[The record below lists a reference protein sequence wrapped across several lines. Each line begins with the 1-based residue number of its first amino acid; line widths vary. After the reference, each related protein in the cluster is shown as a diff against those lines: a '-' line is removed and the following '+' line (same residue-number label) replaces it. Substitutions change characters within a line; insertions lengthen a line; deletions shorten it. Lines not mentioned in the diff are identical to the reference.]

1 MLLPGSQPKYDRW
14 YLVWILQSYRSML
27 HCYMWRKWK
36 KDDAI
41 DTCSHLEFRI
51 IQHVFLCISVQN
63 HESHESHENSCY
75 LILIRT
81 FLNSLN
87 SHVTIPIR
95 KITQIQ
101 PDTADL
107 PRQHYYQ
114 MIKIL
119 FYLIDKNKRKKYLS
133 WSLKGELL
141 FLVIS
146 KTS

>member
-1 MLLPGSQPKYDRW
+1 MTK
-14 YLVWILQSYRSML
+14 V
-27 HCYMWRKWK
+27 K

-63 HESHESHENSCY
+63 HESHENSCY

-119 FYLIDKNKRKKYLS
+119 FYLIDKNKRKYL
-133 WSLKGELL
+133 SLKGELL

>member
-1 MLLPGSQPKYDRW
+1 M
-14 YLVWILQSYRSML
+14 
-27 HCYMWRKWK
+27 K

-63 HESHESHENSCY
+63 HESHENSCY

-95 KITQIQ
+95 QITQIQ

-119 FYLIDKNKRKKYLS
+119 FYLIDKNKRKKVFELKSKRGTFIFGYIENVLKNSS
-133 WSLKGELL
+133 WG
-141 FLVIS
+141 
-146 KTS
+146 

>member
-1 MLLPGSQPKYDRW
+1 VTK
-14 YLVWILQSYRSML
+14 V
-27 HCYMWRKWK
+27 K

-41 DTCSHLEFRI
+41 NTCSHLEFRI

-63 HESHESHENSCY
+63 HESHENSCY

-119 FYLIDKNKRKKYLS
+119 FYLIDKNKRKKVFELKSKRGTFIFGYIENVLKILLYKGG
-133 WSLKGELL
+133 SLKRDRDVCLVYIECSIR
-141 FLVIS
+141 FLQ
-146 KTS
+146 TFL